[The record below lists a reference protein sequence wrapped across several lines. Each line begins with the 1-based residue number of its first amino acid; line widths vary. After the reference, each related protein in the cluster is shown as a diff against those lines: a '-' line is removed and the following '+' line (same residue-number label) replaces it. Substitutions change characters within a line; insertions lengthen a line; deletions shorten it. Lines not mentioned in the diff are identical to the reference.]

1 MTQIADEFRPDE
13 CRSETNEDCECP
25 LCLVRARE
33 RMDYYLQLGAALG
46 GRRVER

>member
-1 MTQIADEFRPDE
+1 MTQVADEFRPDE
-13 CRSETNEDCECP
+13 CKNETDCECP

-33 RMDYYLQLGAALG
+33 RMNYYLQLGAALG